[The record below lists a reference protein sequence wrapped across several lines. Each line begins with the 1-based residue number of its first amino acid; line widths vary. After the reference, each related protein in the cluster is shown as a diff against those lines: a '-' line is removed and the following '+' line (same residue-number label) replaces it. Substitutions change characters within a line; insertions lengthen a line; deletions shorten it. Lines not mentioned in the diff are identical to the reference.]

1 MRERKREREREWE
14 RERENERERERERE
28 REKEKE
34 RERERERENV
44 GPIAILRK
52 GNKGGSQLIL
62 HVYKCMGAY
71 TWNTF
76 TPMSIFRVFLHPF

>member
-1 MRERKREREREWE
+1 VRE

-28 REKEKE
+28 REKEKKRE
-34 RERERERENV
+34 REREREIENV

-62 HVYKCMGAY
+62 HVYKCIHVHIREILSRQCL
-71 TWNTF
+71 F
-76 TPMSIFRVFLHPF
+76 LVF